1 MNNMFPNLFTEKAF
15 SDMMEVLDRSPSL
28 YHQDVSGYP
37 VDIYEILSENGT
49 VSAYEIIVA
58 LAGIKK
64 ENLDVGI
71 EGDNLIISVKKEV
84 SNVEEKTRKLIQ
96 KGISKRSM
104 DLRYKLNGIDT
115 SAIKSCL
122 KDGLLKINLP
132 LQEEAK
138 TQKIVIED

>member
-1 MNNMFPNLFTEKAF
+1 MFPNLFTEKAF